1 MGRAKSAPVPPG
13 LDVVGSSKGWGRERR
28 DVPDKREGMS
38 KSGGRNATMQIMK
51 SQTSERKTGHSNLL
65 FPLCI

>member
-28 DVPDKREGMS
+28 DVPDEREGMS
-38 KSGGRNATMQIMK
+38 KDVVASWR
-51 SQTSERKTGHSNLL
+51 
-65 FPLCI
+65 